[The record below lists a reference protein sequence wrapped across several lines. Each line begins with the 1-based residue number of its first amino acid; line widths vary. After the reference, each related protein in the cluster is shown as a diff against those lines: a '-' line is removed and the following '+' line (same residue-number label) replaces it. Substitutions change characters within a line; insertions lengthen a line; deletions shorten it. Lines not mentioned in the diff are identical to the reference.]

1 MHYAYRPHF
10 LFRTLFLLLL
20 LLTRKK
26 GELDDEHVDKVGS
39 QHGQYEG
46 PGLGGSPRVLR
57 HEGRGQIAQDEHPT
71 GRSGGRQDGP
81 GQNVEG
87 ENDHHDAGE
96 DKGHLTVP
104 VDTDPEGPGRAT
116 QTETTGRHPK
126 GRGEAKDKDE
136 HDVAGRH

>member
-46 PGLGGSPRVLR
+46 AP
-57 HEGRGQIAQDEHPT
+57 
-71 GRSGGRQDGP
+71 
-81 GQNVEG
+81 
-87 ENDHHDAGE
+87 
-96 DKGHLTVP
+96 
-104 VDTDPEGPGRAT
+104 AT
-116 QTETTGRHPK
+116 KKRKCAHCALVISILD
-126 GRGEAKDKDE
+126 RI
-136 HDVAGRH
+136 